1 MYHQPVLKNRRTL
14 LERAEKFI
22 SEIYFT
28 DCNLRGRL
36 YGDTCP
42 LESLSSSLSRK
53 RIPFPEAVKQNFE
66 PYQVGDTFGPT
77 WWTCWFKVSLRIP
90 ESWRGKQVHLRWE
103 SDGEAMVWRDEQPV
117 QLACNGL
124 FGAGK
129 GSMIAAPDP
138 DRKYSV
144 QKAELV
150 VFKPEVRELL
160 TDLEMLVDMV
170 K

>member
-36 YGDTCP
+36 YGDACP
-42 LESLSSSLSRK
+42 LESISSSLSQQ
-53 RIPFPEAVKQNFE
+53 RIPFLEAVKQNFE

-90 ESWRGKQVHLRWE
+90 DSWRGKQVHLSWE

-117 QLACNGL
+117 Q
-124 FGAGK
+124 
-129 GSMIAAPDP
+129 
-138 DRKYSV
+138 V
-144 QKAELV
+144 QHDIHTHMS
-150 VFKPEVRELL
+150 L
-160 TDLEMLVDMV
+160 TSSTIPL
-170 K
+170 